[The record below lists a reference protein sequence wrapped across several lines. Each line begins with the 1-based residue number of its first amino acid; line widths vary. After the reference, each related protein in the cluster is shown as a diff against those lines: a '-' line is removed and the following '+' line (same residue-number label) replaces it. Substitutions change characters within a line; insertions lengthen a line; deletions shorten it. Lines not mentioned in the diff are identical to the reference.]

1 MQAVKLPDEPNEQL
15 EKQLLVERL
24 WGRYG
29 FNGINRLAVYI
40 EKVYPNFQL
49 GGNIKEKLRN
59 DQYLEIQDVK
69 EINKAVSEVISF
81 REVQTIM
88 DRSQPESRKHG
99 DLFPPFKGY
108 YITVNRRWDVALGN
122 NWDEIKTA
130 LERSLRKKKPNFSG
144 FKTYAIL
151 KAFVKNYSDEG
162 VYEVDTVKLV
172 AEANNQLNQNPDVRV
187 WYNHFNDLIGAGIVY
202 NSRSNKYGEMTILP
216 EVIPL
221 VRFILNEFEHE
232 NAREIDDIKNE
243 KQPF

>member
-1 MQAVKLPDEPNEQL
+1 MKLLDDPNEQL
-15 EKQLLVERL
+15 EKQSSAERL
-24 WGRYG
+24 WGKYG
-29 FNGINRLAVYI
+29 FNGINRLAMYI
-40 EKVYPNFQL
+40 EKVFPNFRL
-49 GGNIKEKLRN
+49 GENIKEKIRT
-59 DQYLEIQDVK
+59 DKYLEIQDVK

-81 REVQTIM
+81 REVQTII
-88 DRSQPESRKHG
+88 DCSPPESRKHG

-108 YITVNRRWDVALGN
+108 YITVNRRWEVALGN
-122 NWDEIKTA
+122 NWNEIKTA
-130 LERSLRKKKPNFSG
+130 LERSLKKKKPNFSG

-162 VYEVDTVKLV
+162 VYEVETVKLV
-172 AEANNQLNQNPDVRV
+172 SEANDQLNQNPDVRV

-221 VRFILNEFEHE
+221 VRLILNEFEHE